1 MSKNCVI
8 FLNGVI
14 ENDEFVKSIIEKDA
28 FLVAVDGG
36 FNHIKRL
43 GLTPNLILGDF
54 DSSEY
59 KMALASEG
67 KIHKYSSDKN
77 ATDGEIAIDYVIEK
91 EFDAVMI
98 IGALGNRIDHML
110 SNISMLEKLSEA
122 GITGKIIGYKNEIN
136 FLRDELTLDRGKYK
150 YFSVLAISE
159 MVSGLSIKNSRYDLD
174 YSDLKRSESL
184 CISNE
189 FLEETVTISLVKGKA
204 IVIKSLD

>member
-1 MSKNCVI
+1 MNKRCVI

-14 ENDEFVKSIIEKDA
+14 ENDEFIKGLMSKEDFI
-28 FLVAVDGG
+28 LAVDGG

-59 KMALASEG
+59 KMALESTG
-67 KIHKYSSDKN
+67 KIQKYDSDKN
-77 ATDGEIAIDYVIEK
+77 TTDGEIAIDYVVENN
-91 EFDAVMI
+91 FDKVI
-98 IGALGNRIDHML
+98 IVGALGNRIDHML
-110 SNISMLEKLSEA
+110 SNISMLEKLSDA
-122 GITGKIIGYKNEIN
+122 GISGKIMSYKNEVS
-136 FLRDELTLDRGKYK
+136 FLTDELVLYRGKYK
-150 YFSVLAISE
+150 YFSVLSITD

-174 YSDLKRSESL
+174 DSDLHRSESL

-189 FLEETVTISLVKGKA
+189 FLGETVNISLKKGKA